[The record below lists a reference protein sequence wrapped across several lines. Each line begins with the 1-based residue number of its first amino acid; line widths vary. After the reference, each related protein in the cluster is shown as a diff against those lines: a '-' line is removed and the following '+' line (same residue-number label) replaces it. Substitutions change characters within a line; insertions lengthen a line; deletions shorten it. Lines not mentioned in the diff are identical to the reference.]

1 MGLNPIGRT
10 TIHREI
16 MISTFILK
24 TIFRIA
30 QMSKKTSAIFVSI
43 LSFVFCL
50 SVFFLIDGLV
60 FIDPIEGITSPIA
73 IPFISIGGSLLFLS
87 VFLVAM
93 TTLASNYGRKYPE
106 KNPKK
111 GEQKEVEAKE

>member
-1 MGLNPIGRT
+1 
-10 TIHREI
+10 

-43 LSFVFCL
+43 LSFVFCVA
-50 SVFFLIDGLV
+50 VFFLIDGLV

-73 IPFISIGGSLLFLS
+73 IPFISVGGTLLFLS

-106 KNPKK
+106 RNPQKVDSIEKK
-111 GEQKEVEAKE
+111 TEE

>member
-1 MGLNPIGRT
+1 
-10 TIHREI
+10 

-24 TIFRIA
+24 AIFRIA

-43 LSFVFCL
+43 LSFVFCVA
-50 SVFFLIDGLV
+50 VFLLIDGLV

-111 GEQKEVEAKE
+111 DALSENKNEE